1 MVGVKVARATVD
13 VVNIRTTMIDGDPWF
28 VAADVCRALGLRPDA
43 SKDSRIEPTEFV
55 VIAKQRDLT
64 PSLLGLFQ
72 GTNHKLRLLSESG
85 LYKLIMRSD
94 KAEAVV
100 FQNWV
105 TQEILPS
112 IRKTG
117 KYAPADHGREA
128 LPLPMDIAEAQSW
141 FQKAVAFR
149 VDYPR

>member
-1 MVGVKVARATVD
+1 MVLV
-13 VVNIRTTMIDGDPWF
+13 
-28 VAADVCRALGLRPDA
+28 
-43 SKDSRIEPTEFV
+43 
-55 VIAKQRDLT
+55 
-64 PSLLGLFQ
+64 
-72 GTNHKLRLLSESG
+72 SESG
-85 LYKLIMRSD
+85 LCKLIMRSD
-94 KAEAVV
+94 RLEAMV

-105 TQEILPS
+105 TGEVLPS

-128 LPLPMDIAEAQSW
+128 MPPPMDIAEAQSW